1 MVDIWF
7 SCDELGGECSSGIG
21 TSSTGGSSIGCRSP
35 GSDTSSDAGA
45 AVMPTVDTNM
55 DVVDVVAVTGDTFGE
70 KNFFLK
76 FYGHF
81 DQGTFAIFTLFAI
94 FEAL

>member
-35 GSDTSSDAGA
+35 GSDISSDAGA
-45 AVMPTVDTNM
+45 AVMPAGDTNV
-55 DVVDVVAVTGDTFGE
+55 DVVDVVVVAVTGDSVG
-70 KNFFLK
+70 FL
-76 FYGHF
+76 
-81 DQGTFAIFTLFAI
+81 AA
-94 FEAL
+94 EALTSRSLDGM